1 MAIGE
6 IGAAKYAHFIDNLK
20 ENKYRNIV
28 VLTGAGISV
37 SAGIPDFRSPHSGI
51 YSNL

>member
-1 MAIGE
+1 MGS
-6 IGAAKYAHFIDNLK
+6 AKYLQFIENLK
-20 ENKYRNIV
+20 ENKYQNIV

>member
-1 MAIGE
+1 MGT
-6 IGAAKYAHFIDNLK
+6 AKYNQFVENLK
-20 ENKYRNIV
+20 ENKYQNIV

-37 SAGIPDFRSPHSGI
+37 SAGIPDFRSPNLGI